1 EPDFRMPVF
10 TPNYTRSSLMT
21 MMLTEVLAQALTQM
35 NSPAQRLKMSHA
47 SAPRQL
53 RNIILTI
60 PPAMPKPERAI
71 FETCM
76 ENALGLIWKAMNWDP
91 TDEKL
96 RFDGKDEQCRIPMP
110 NIHVKWDEATCG
122 QLVYLYNETQIKFGE
137 RTEAFFA
144 SQVREDNR
152 ALTGDSTLKIASID
166 IGGGT
171 TDLVITRYKLDTGT
185 GSNVKIIP
193 TQLFREG

>member
-1 EPDFRMPVF
+1 
-10 TPNYTRSSLMT
+10 
-21 MMLTEVLAQALTQM
+21 A
-35 NSPAQRLKMSHA
+35 
-47 SAPRQL
+47 
-53 RNIILTI
+53 
-60 PPAMPKPERAI
+60 
-71 FETCM
+71 
-76 ENALGLIWKAMNWDP
+76 
-91 TDEKL
+91 
-96 RFDGKDEQCRIPMP
+96 QCRIPMP

-193 TQLFREG
+193 TQLFREGFKIAGDDILLDIIQICVLPALRTALTDAGISDADALMSSLFGSEGLDAGQQVL